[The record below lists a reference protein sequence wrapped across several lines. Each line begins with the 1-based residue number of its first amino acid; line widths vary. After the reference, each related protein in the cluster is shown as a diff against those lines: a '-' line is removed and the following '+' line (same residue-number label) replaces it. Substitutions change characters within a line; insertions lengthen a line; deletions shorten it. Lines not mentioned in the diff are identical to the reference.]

1 MKIIFAGTPDF
12 AAQTLRALSASRH
25 EVILVLTQPD
35 RPAGRGM
42 QMRVSAVKQFA
53 EAQGIPIRQPKTLK
67 DEAEQAVLA
76 GLVADVM
83 VVVAFG
89 LILPQAV
96 LDAPRLGA
104 INIHASLLPRW
115 RGAAPIQRALLAG
128 DVQTGVSIMQM
139 DAGLDTGPVYL
150 AEDTPIT
157 DADNSQT
164 LHDRLAE
171 IGARLILKALDL
183 LDEGSLHAVPQP
195 EVGVVYAAKIDK
207 AEARIDWGQDA
218 GKVALQIRAFNP
230 NPGAHFRIGQTEVK
244 VWQASVEPHRS
255 GNPGEIL
262 AADASGLLVACGRQ
276 ALRLEQLQKAG
287 GKRLAAMEFLKG
299 FQVVIGE
306 TAAS

>member
-1 MKIIFAGTPDF
+1 
-12 AAQTLRALSASRH
+12 
-25 EVILVLTQPD
+25 
-35 RPAGRGM
+35 M
-42 QMRVSAVKQFA
+42 QLRVSAVKQFA
-53 EAQGIPIRQPKTLK
+53 ADQGIPIRQPKTLR

-76 GLVADVM
+76 GLDADVM

-128 DVQTGVSIMQM
+128 DARTGVSIMQM

-171 IGARLILKALDL
+171 MGSRLILKALDL
-183 LDEGSLHAVPQP
+183 IEEGSLQAVPQP
-195 EVGVVYAAKIDK
+195 EVGAVYAAKIGK
-207 AEARIDWGQDA
+207 EEARIVWGQDA
-218 GKVALQIRAFNP
+218 GIILLQIRAFNP
-230 NPGAHFRIGQTEVK
+230 NPGAHCRIGQTEVK
-244 VWQASVEPHRS
+244 IWQASVEPQRS
-255 GNPGEIL
+255 GKPGQIL
-262 AADASGLLVACGRQ
+262 AADATGLLVACGRQ
-276 ALRLEQLQKAG
+276 SLRLEQLQKSG
-287 GKRLAAMEFLKG
+287 GKRLAAREFLKG

-306 TAAS
+306 TVAS